1 MNTIT
6 DAFDDFSHSLRVLQ
20 EADFRAASGLLVV
33 DRAEAV
39 GNIENAWSSVLNAF
53 HSLYDAMEKDPGY
66 SLDWYAKP
74 ELALILVLRNARHHN
89 HARKVRT
96 LYAHYVQEA
105 EKIGRLEMYLLLD
118 FPAGEEG
125 GDTFDLYLSW
135 EDFNELL
142 ALPQGKTRIRP
153 VIAQAIREYLGT
165 ASFNSYAVR
174 YDLAENRVVFNA
186 IPLICNAAATL
197 VPIIEKSIKSTSTEA
212 GAFLV
217 LFKDMPQSL
226 MHEPEISV
234 GPIAYMP

>member
-118 FPAGEEG
+118 FPA
-125 GDTFDLYLSW
+125 
-135 EDFNELL
+135 
-142 ALPQGKTRIRP
+142 ARK
-153 VIAQAIREYLGT
+153 
-165 ASFNSYAVR
+165 
-174 YDLAENRVVFNA
+174 AE
-186 IPLICNAAATL
+186 IPLTCTCLGKI
-197 VPIIEKSIKSTSTEA
+197 STSYWRYRRAQRE
-212 GAFLV
+212 FV
-217 LFKDMPQSL
+217 QSL
-226 MHEPEISV
+226 RRPFENIWAQRAS
-234 GPIAYMP
+234 IAMQFAMILLKIVWFSMLFL